1 MFYLIVAILIVSY
14 YFFMAPKTIRSTLN
28 MIGMVG
34 AVALLLV
41 LAAMSFVKI
50 MQSPPEIFLGLAMV
64 ALGFF
69 AIRDVYRLPSKK
81 DEKSIIA
88 RKAEGTQLFSYLG
101 QLCGGKCRKILKN
114 TLNKCRILLYL
125 QC

>member
-69 AIRDVYRLPSKK
+69 AIRDVYRLPFKRDEKKHYSKK
-81 DEKSIIA
+81 S
-88 RKAEGTQLFSYLG
+88 
-101 QLCGGKCRKILKN
+101 
-114 TLNKCRILLYL
+114 
-125 QC
+125 

>member
-28 MIGMVG
+28 MIGIVG

-50 MQSPPEIFLGLAMV
+50 MQSPEIFLGLAMV

-81 DEKSIIA
+81 DEKKHYS
-88 RKAEGTQLFSYLG
+88 KKS
-101 QLCGGKCRKILKN
+101 
-114 TLNKCRILLYL
+114 
-125 QC
+125 

>member
-1 MFYLIVAILIVSY
+1 MFYLIVATLIVSY

-28 MIGMVG
+28 MIGIVG

-81 DEKSIIA
+81 DEKKHYS
-88 RKAEGTQLFSYLG
+88 KKS
-101 QLCGGKCRKILKN
+101 
-114 TLNKCRILLYL
+114 
-125 QC
+125 

>member
-81 DEKSIIA
+81 HYSKKS
-88 RKAEGTQLFSYLG
+88 
-101 QLCGGKCRKILKN
+101 
-114 TLNKCRILLYL
+114 
-125 QC
+125 

>member
-14 YFFMAPKTIRSTLN
+14 YFFMAPKTIRSTFN
-28 MIGMVG
+28 MIGM
-34 AVALLLV
+34 LV

-81 DEKSIIA
+81 DEKKHYS
-88 RKAEGTQLFSYLG
+88 KKS
-101 QLCGGKCRKILKN
+101 
-114 TLNKCRILLYL
+114 
-125 QC
+125 

>member
-1 MFYLIVAILIVSY
+1 
-14 YFFMAPKTIRSTLN
+14 MAPKTIRSTLN
-28 MIGMVG
+28 YDWYGG
-34 AVALLLV
+34 SSSLLLV

-81 DEKSIIA
+81 DEKKHYS
-88 RKAEGTQLFSYLG
+88 KKS
-101 QLCGGKCRKILKN
+101 
-114 TLNKCRILLYL
+114 
-125 QC
+125 

>member
-50 MQSPPEIFLGLAMV
+50 MQSPEIFFGLAMV

-81 DEKSIIA
+81 DEKKHYS
-88 RKAEGTQLFSYLG
+88 KKS
-101 QLCGGKCRKILKN
+101 
-114 TLNKCRILLYL
+114 
-125 QC
+125 

>member
-69 AIRDVYRLPSKK
+69 AIRDVYLLPSKK
-81 DEKSIIA
+81 DEKKHYS
-88 RKAEGTQLFSYLG
+88 KKS
-101 QLCGGKCRKILKN
+101 
-114 TLNKCRILLYL
+114 
-125 QC
+125 

>member
-34 AVALLLV
+34 EVALLLV

-81 DEKSIIA
+81 DEKKHYS
-88 RKAEGTQLFSYLG
+88 KKS
-101 QLCGGKCRKILKN
+101 
-114 TLNKCRILLYL
+114 
-125 QC
+125 

>member
-34 AVALLLV
+34 AIALLLV

-81 DEKSIIA
+81 NEK
-88 RKAEGTQLFSYLG
+88 KAL
-101 QLCGGKCRKILKN
+101 
-114 TLNKCRILLYL
+114 
-125 QC
+125 

>member
-69 AIRDVYRLPSKK
+69 AIRDVYCLPSKK
-81 DEKSIIA
+81 DEKKHYS
-88 RKAEGTQLFSYLG
+88 KKS
-101 QLCGGKCRKILKN
+101 
-114 TLNKCRILLYL
+114 
-125 QC
+125 

>member
-1 MFYLIVAILIVSY
+1 MNVLFNRCYFDCFVL
-14 YFFMAPKTIRSTLN
+14 FFMAPKTIRSTLN

-88 RKAEGTQLFSYLG
+88 RKAEGYSAFFVSWSALWWEMS
-101 QLCGGKCRKILKN
+101 
-114 TLNKCRILLYL
+114 
-125 QC
+125 